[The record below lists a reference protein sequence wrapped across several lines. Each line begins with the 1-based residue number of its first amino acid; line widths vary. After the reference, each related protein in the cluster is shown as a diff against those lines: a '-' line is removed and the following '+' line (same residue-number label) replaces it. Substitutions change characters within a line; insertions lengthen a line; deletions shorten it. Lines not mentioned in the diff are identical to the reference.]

1 MPTARN
7 AIEVEGLQQLRRALR
22 AIGKDAQK
30 EGQTVVREAAQIVA
44 AQARLNAPRRTG
56 RLRDSIRGTTSG
68 VKGVVRSP
76 LPYAKVHEYG
86 GVIRPRGAPIV
97 IRESAFV
104 ERAITSKADE
114 VVEKL
119 ADGIDRVARRH
130 GFR

>member
-22 AIGKDAQK
+22 AIGKDAQR
-30 EGQTVVREAAQIVA
+30 EGQTVIREAAQIVA
-44 AQARLNAPRRTG
+44 SQARLNAPRRTG

-68 VKGVVRSP
+68 AKGVVRSP

-86 GVIRPRGAPIV
+86 GVIRPRGAPIE
-97 IRESAFV
+97 IQRSAFV
-104 ERAITSKADE
+104 GRAIDSKADA
-114 VVEKL
+114 VVEML